1 MNYPYES
8 LLRFAVAFLLFP
20 FFLAVCIVS
29 FAKLRPT
36 EDCDSWFERPR
47 RRHRPHCGS
56 ASQLVVAGPV
66 YAPGNR

>member
-8 LLRFAVAFLLFP
+8 LLGFAAALLLFAFL
-20 FFLAVCIVS
+20 LAVCIVC
-29 FAKLRPT
+29 FAMLCPT

-47 RRHRPHCGS
+47 RRHRTHCGS